1 MSVLNDLIV
10 ATKCYNDVQKNVHSA
25 KGHYSWLVI
34 FCCGIG
40 ETFGLKNETKQS
52 TSLFLN
58 KQIMKAG
65 INFNIN
71 LNPLITQKI

>member
-1 MSVLNDLIV
+1 MSIQQRD
-10 ATKCYNDVQKNVHSA
+10 TTPD
-25 KGHYSWLVI
+25 SWSSVVELVKQ
-34 FCCGIG
+34 
-40 ETFGLKNETKQS
+40 FGLKNETKQS

-71 LNPLITQKI
+71 LNPLITQKIKKYI